1 MQLILGNN
9 TIPSSRKRVIS
20 IWFGNANRVDLKQN
34 DDFTGS
40 VVLATI
46 FTIQGY
52 YQYFLIFYSL
62 SHKVVEIWKTDP
74 ENVPISEA
82 PSFEKFLFS
91 HISSMGLELMPLPSD
106 NKDFHA
112 ILMNLPMAYDD
123 DDNTAHGSQFPFG
136 ATDTSFSLTDKEK
149 AMFKALFIQ
158 L

>member
-1 MQLILGNN
+1 MQLILGNS
-9 TIPSSRKRVIS
+9 TIPASRKRVIS
-20 IWFGNANRVDLKQN
+20 LWFGNANRVSLKET

-40 VVLATI
+40 VVLVTI

-82 PSFEKFLFS
+82 PNFEKFLFS
-91 HISSMGLELMPLPSD
+91 HISSMGVELLALPSD

-112 ILMNLPMAYDD
+112 ILMNLPIAYNDEE
-123 DDNTAHGSQFPFG
+123 NTAHGSQFPFG
-136 ATDTSFSLTDKEK
+136 SPDASFSLTDKEK
-149 AMFKALFIQ
+149 SMFKALFIQ